1 MGQLWDI
8 LSEKWKE
15 QIRAQ
20 YHTNGIRNKRNLC
33 PQAHISMGPLEE
45 CSWQRAQAS
54 FKTGTGSQGWRNSF
68 HHPLITLTEHLPLS
82 PALQMGKLRHRLK
95 NKIQENTVVTPRL
108 VAGIIGPWNFQSQW
122 AGSSCLAPWL
132 DEPDSNQARK
142 PQFTYRSC
150 ASASGLLAHAQ
161 WCFLQ
166 QTHECCKHKQTSSV
180 ARSKATKDG
189 VAPGLMHTKIQCT
202 SKQSTTGHKPKG
214 AHRGPVRARAV
225 HTEARHAPG
234 QRGTGLFP
242 PWPNASGQ
250 HFSTYF
256 TLCPLWNQLQ
266 HKSLRL
272 C

>member
-1 MGQLWDI
+1 MPPSSHKHGTSGRMLLTKGPGFLQNRDWESGVKKLI
-8 LSEKWKE
+8 PPSSNNTH
-15 QIRAQ
+15 RA
-20 YHTNGIRNKRNLC
+20 
-33 PQAHISMGPLEE
+33 
-45 CSWQRAQAS
+45 
-54 FKTGTGSQGWRNSF
+54 
-68 HHPLITLTEHLPLS
+68 LTPS
-82 PALQMGKLRHRLK
+82 PALQMEKLRHRLK
-95 NKIQENTVVTPRL
+95 NKIQENTVVTPCL
-108 VAGIIGPWNFQSQW
+108 VVGIIGPWNFQSQW

-150 ASASGLLAHAQ
+150 ASASGLAHAQ

-189 VAPGLMHTKIQCT
+189 VAPGLMHTKIQST

-214 AHRGPVRARAV
+214 AHRGLVHARAV

-242 PWPNASGQ
+242 P
-250 HFSTYF
+250 
-256 TLCPLWNQLQ
+256 
-266 HKSLRL
+266 
-272 C
+272 